1 MPAGTASRPDVR
13 TRILDTAFGLL
24 ADHGVAYLTQPR
36 VSRAA
41 GVRQSHLTYY
51 FPTRGDLLVGVAR
64 HSMEALAGPLLD
76 RAQSGRVTPAQLPA
90 ILTQA
95 LTDRRRVRA
104 VLGLIVT
111 ADEDPEVRE
120 ALRELLKM
128 VRAQLAEVFAA
139 LGMPSDPDSVAL
151 VHTFV
156 VGAAV
161 LHHARADE
169 AGRRE
174 AEAAVRFITGAG
186 STLHAAPRA
195 APRPARAAAGPPRA
209 AARKG
214 ARR

>member
-1 MPAGTASRPDVR
+1 MPAPTAPRPDVR

-24 ADHGVAYLTQPR
+24 AEHGVAYLTQPR

-64 HSMEALAGPLLD
+64 HSMEILAGPLLED
-76 RAQSGRVTPAQLPA
+76 AQRGAVTPDQIPA

-95 LTDRRRVRA
+95 LTDRRRIRA

-111 ADEDPEVRE
+111 ADEDPKVRD

-128 VRAQLAEVFAA
+128 VRARISGVFAT
-139 LGMPSDPDSVAL
+139 LGMPADPDTIAL
-151 VHTFV
+151 IHTFV

-169 AGRRE
+169 TGRRE
-174 AEAAVRFITGAG
+174 AEMAVRFITGMALQKKKTRG
-186 STLHAAPRA
+186 
-195 APRPARAAAGPPRA
+195 RP
-209 AARKG
+209 
-214 ARR
+214 